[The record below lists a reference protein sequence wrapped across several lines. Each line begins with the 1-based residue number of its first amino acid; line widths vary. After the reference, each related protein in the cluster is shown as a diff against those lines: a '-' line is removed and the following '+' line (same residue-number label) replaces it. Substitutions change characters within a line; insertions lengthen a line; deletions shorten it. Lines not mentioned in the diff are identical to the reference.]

1 MADLRH
7 SWFRQPIGITVLRP
21 DTTDANLSDARL
33 FRRVMM
39 SLKTVLMFAA
49 IFILTAN
56 KNELFG
62 AQSAFE
68 GKAIRIV
75 VGFSA
80 GGGFDTYSRA
90 IARHMGKHIPGN
102 PSMVVENMTGAG
114 SIVAANHV
122 YRVAKPDGLT
132 IGNFHGFQILN
143 QVLGAPGIE
152 FDARKLE
159 WLGVPVQDTGACA
172 LTKASGIGSI
182 EQWQAAKQPVKL
194 GGVGPGDAS
203 YGMARVLKEVL
214 GLPVQPIPG
223 YKGTADIR
231 LAAESG
237 EIAGGCWQWESIK
250 VMWRKGLETG
260 DANLVLQLVAKPHP
274 ELPKVPLAVSLAKTD
289 EARTLLQAAV
299 HDPNSITRPYSLPPG
314 TPKDRVKILQKA
326 FMDTMKDPEFLA
338 DAKKSQLDLD
348 PVSPEEVEN
357 TVARFFKLD
366 PTLIARLR
374 EILK

>member
-1 MADLRH
+1 MSRKVCFMIAAAMSASFL
-7 SWFRQPIGITVLRP
+7 SSLYAAQPG
-21 DTTDANLSDARL
+21 
-33 FRRVMM
+33 F
-39 SLKTVLMFAA
+39 
-49 IFILTAN
+49 
-56 KNELFG
+56 
-62 AQSAFE
+62 FE
-68 GKAIRIV
+68 GKTIRIV

-90 IARHMGKHIPGN
+90 IARHLSKHIPGN
-102 PSMVVENMTGAG
+102 PTIIVENMTGAG
-114 SIVAANHV
+114 SIVAANHL
-122 YRVAKPDGLT
+122 YKIAKPDGLT
-132 IGNFHGFQILN
+132 IGNFHGFQVLN
-143 QVLGAPGIE
+143 QVLGASGIE

-172 LTKASGIGSI
+172 LTKASGMSNL
-182 EQWQAAKQPVKL
+182 EQWRAAKQPVKL

-223 YKGTADIR
+223 YKGTAEIR

-237 EIAGGCWQWESIK
+237 ELAGGCWQWESIK
-250 VMWRKGLETG
+250 VIWRKGLEAG
-260 DANLVLQLVAKPHP
+260 DVNLVIQLVAKPHP
-274 ELPKVPLAVSLAKTD
+274 ELPRVPLAASLARTD

-314 TPKDRVKILQKA
+314 TPKDRVRLLQKA
-326 FMDTMKDPEFLA
+326 FMDTMKDAEFLA
-338 DAKKSQLDLD
+338 DAKKAQLDIA
-348 PVSPEEVEN
+348 PVPGEEVEK

-366 PTLIARLR
+366 AALVAKLR

>member
-1 MADLRH
+1 
-7 SWFRQPIGITVLRP
+7 
-21 DTTDANLSDARL
+21 
-33 FRRVMM
+33 M
-39 SLKTVLMFAA
+39 SFKTLLVFAA
-49 IFILTAN
+49 ILILTAN

-62 AQSAFE
+62 AESAFE

-182 EQWQAAKQPVKL
+182 EQWQTAKQPVKL

-250 VMWRKGLETG
+250 VIWRKGLETG
-260 DANLVLQLVAKPHP
+260 DTNLVLQLVAKPHP
-274 ELPKVPLAVSLAKTD
+274 ELPKVPLAVNLAKTD

-348 PVSPEEVEN
+348 PVSPEEVEK

-366 PTLIARLR
+366 PTLIAKLR

>member
-1 MADLRH
+1 MTRRFYSVIAAVLLVT
-7 SWFRQPIGITVLRP
+7 FFNTVYAAQP
-21 DTTDANLSDARL
+21 
-33 FRRVMM
+33 
-39 SLKTVLMFAA
+39 
-49 IFILTAN
+49 
-56 KNELFG
+56 
-62 AQSAFE
+62 AFE
-68 GKAIRIV
+68 GKTMRIV

-90 IARHMGKHIPGN
+90 IARHVSKHIPGH
-102 PSMVVENMTGAG
+102 PAIIVENMAGAA
-114 SIVAANHV
+114 SIVAANHL
-122 YRVAKPDGLT
+122 YRIAKPDGLT

-152 FDARKLE
+152 FDARKFE

-172 LTKASGIGSI
+172 LTKASGVANLD
-182 EQWQAAKQPVKL
+182 QWKAAKQPVKL
-194 GGVGPGDAS
+194 GGVGPGDAT

-223 YKGTADIR
+223 YKGTAEIR

-250 VMWRKGLETG
+250 VIWRKALETG
-260 DANLVLQLVAKPHP
+260 EVNVVLQLVTKPHP
-274 ELPKVPLAVSLAKTD
+274 EIPKVPLAVSLAKTD
-289 EARTLLQAAV
+289 EARLLLQAAV

-314 TPKDRVKILQKA
+314 TPKDRVQILQKA

-338 DAKKSQLDLD
+338 DAKKAQLDLD
-348 PVSPEEVEN
+348 PAPAEEVEK

-366 PTLIARLR
+366 AAVVAKLR

>member
-1 MADLRH
+1 MFKTRAY
-7 SWFRQPIGITVLRP
+7 ITL
-21 DTTDANLSDARL
+21 AIL
-33 FRRVMM
+33 F
-39 SLKTVLMFAA
+39 T
-49 IFILTAN
+49 
-56 KNELFG
+56 FG
-62 AQSAFE
+62 AWVAPAPAQESFFK
-68 GKAIRIV
+68 GKTMRIV

-90 IARHMGKHIPGN
+90 IGRHMGKHIPGN
-102 PSMVVENMTGAG
+102 PTIIVENMTGAA
-114 SIVAANHV
+114 SILSANHL
-122 YRVAKPDGLT
+122 YRIAKSDGLT

-152 FDARKLE
+152 FDARKFE

-172 LTKASGIGSI
+172 LARASGINSL
-182 EQWQAAKQPVKL
+182 EQWRAAKTPVKL

-223 YKGTADIR
+223 YKGTAEIR

-237 EIAGGCWQWESIK
+237 ELAGGCWQWESIK
-250 VMWRKGLETG
+250 VIWGKALDAG
-260 DANLVLQLVAKPHP
+260 DVNLVIQLVPKPHP
-274 ELPKVPLAVSLAKTD
+274 ELPKVPLAVSLAKTE
-289 EARTLLQAAV
+289 EARLLLQAAV

-314 TPKDRVKILQKA
+314 TPKDRVKVLQKA
-326 FMDTMKDPEFLA
+326 FMDTMRDPEFLA
-338 DAKKSQLDLD
+338 DAKRSKMDIN
-348 PVSPEEVEN
+348 PVPGEEVEK

-366 PTLIARLR
+366 PALVTKLR

>member
-1 MADLRH
+1 MNR
-7 SWFRQPIGITVLRP
+7 SIF
-21 DTTDANLSDARL
+21 
-33 FRRVMM
+33 
-39 SLKTVLMFAA
+39 
-49 IFILTAN
+49 FILAVASLGLCN
-56 KNELFG
+56 AGFVAA
-62 AQSAFE
+62 AQPAFE
-68 GKAIRIV
+68 AKTIRIV

-102 PSMVVENMTGAG
+102 PAIVVENMTGAG
-114 SIVAANHV
+114 SILAGNYV
-122 YRVAKPDGLT
+122 YRIAKPDGLT

-143 QVLGAPGIE
+143 QVLGGSGIE
-152 FDARKLE
+152 FDARKFE

-172 LTKASGIGSI
+172 LTRASGIATL
-182 EQWQAAKQPVKL
+182 EQWRAAKQPVKL

-223 YKGTADIR
+223 YKGTAEIR

-237 EIAGGCWQWESIK
+237 ELAGGCWQWESIK
-250 VMWRKGLETG
+250 VIWRKALETG
-260 DANLVLQLVAKPHP
+260 DANVVIQLVPKPHP
-274 ELPKVPLAVSLAKTD
+274 ELAKVPLAAGLAKT
-289 EARTLLQAAV
+289 EEGRLLLQAAV

-314 TPKDRVKILQKA
+314 TPKDRVQILQKA

-338 DAKKSQLDLD
+338 DAKKSQLDID
-348 PVSPEEVEN
+348 PVAGEEVEK
-357 TVARFFKLD
+357 TVARFFTLD
-366 PTLIARLR
+366 AALVAKLR

>member
-1 MADLRH
+1 
-7 SWFRQPIGITVLRP
+7 
-21 DTTDANLSDARL
+21 
-33 FRRVMM
+33 MM
-39 SLKTVLMFAA
+39 SFKTVLMFAA
-49 IFILTAN
+49 ILILTAS

-62 AQSAFE
+62 AESAFE

-102 PSMVVENMTGAG
+102 PSIVVENMTGAG

-152 FDARKLE
+152 FDARKFE

-172 LTKASGIGSI
+172 LTKASGVANLD
-182 EQWQAAKQPVKL
+182 QWKAAKQPVKL
-194 GGVGPGDAS
+194 GGVGPGDAT

-214 GLPVQPIPG
+214 GVPVQPIPG
-223 YKGTADIR
+223 YKGTAEIR

-237 EIAGGCWQWESIK
+237 EVAGGCW
-250 VMWRKGLETG
+250 
-260 DANLVLQLVAKPHP
+260 
-274 ELPKVPLAVSLAKTD
+274 
-289 EARTLLQAAV
+289 
-299 HDPNSITRPYSLPPG
+299 
-314 TPKDRVKILQKA
+314 
-326 FMDTMKDPEFLA
+326 
-338 DAKKSQLDLD
+338 
-348 PVSPEEVEN
+348 
-357 TVARFFKLD
+357 
-366 PTLIARLR
+366 
-374 EILK
+374 

>member
-1 MADLRH
+1 M
-7 SWFRQPIGITVLRP
+7 SK
-21 DTTDANLSDARL
+21 ARAFLTLAIL
-33 FRRVMM
+33 F
-39 SLKTVLMFAA
+39 A
-49 IFILTAN
+49 
-56 KNELFG
+56 FG
-62 AQSAFE
+62 AWAAPARAQEAFFK
-68 GKAIRIV
+68 GKTMRIV

-80 GGGFDTYSRA
+80 GGGFDAYSRA

-102 PSMVVENMTGAG
+102 PTIIVENMAGAA
-114 SIVAANHV
+114 SILSANHL
-122 YRVAKPDGLT
+122 YRIAKPDGLT

-172 LTKASGIGSI
+172 LTRASGIASL
-182 EQWQAAKQPVKL
+182 EQWRAAKTPVKL

-223 YKGTADIR
+223 YKGTAEIR
-231 LAAESG
+231 LASESG
-237 EIAGGCWQWESIK
+237 ELAGGCWQWESIK
-250 VMWRKGLETG
+250 VIWRKAL
-260 DANLVLQLVAKPHP
+260 DAGEVNLVIQLVRQPHP
-274 ELPKVPLAVSLAKTD
+274 ELPKVPLGVSLAKTE
-289 EARTLLQAAV
+289 EARLLLQAAV

-314 TPKDRVKILQKA
+314 TPKERVKLLQKA
-326 FMDTMKDPEFLA
+326 FMDTMKDGEFLA
-338 DAKKSQLDLD
+338 DAKKSRMDID
-348 PVSPEEVEN
+348 PVPGGEVEK

-366 PTLIARLR
+366 PALVTKLR

>member
-1 MADLRH
+1 
-7 SWFRQPIGITVLRP
+7 
-21 DTTDANLSDARL
+21 
-33 FRRVMM
+33 M
-39 SLKTVLMFAA
+39 SLQTVLMFAA
-49 IFILTAN
+49 ILILTAS

-62 AQSAFE
+62 AESAFE

-250 VMWRKGLETG
+250 VIWRKGLETG

-274 ELPKVPLAVSLAKTD
+274 ELPKVPLGINLAKTD

-348 PVSPEEVEN
+348 PVSPEEVEK

>member
-1 MADLRH
+1 M
-7 SWFRQPIGITVLRP
+7 I
-21 DTTDANLSDARL
+21 
-33 FRRVMM
+33 
-39 SLKTVLMFAA
+39 LKTFLIFFFVLF
-49 IFILTAN
+49 LTAA
-56 KNELFG
+56 KNELFA
-62 AQSAFE
+62 AQSGFE

-102 PSMVVENMTGAG
+102 PSIVVENMTGAG

-172 LTKASGIGSI
+172 LTKASGISNI

-231 LAAESG
+231 LAAEGG

-250 VMWRKGLETG
+250 VIWRNGLETG

-338 DAKKSQLDLD
+338 DAKKSQLDID
-348 PVSPEEVEN
+348 PVSPEEVEK

-366 PTLIARLR
+366 ATLIAKLR

>member
-1 MADLRH
+1 MTRRFYSVIAAVLLVT
-7 SWFRQPIGITVLRP
+7 FFNTVYAAQP
-21 DTTDANLSDARL
+21 
-33 FRRVMM
+33 
-39 SLKTVLMFAA
+39 
-49 IFILTAN
+49 
-56 KNELFG
+56 
-62 AQSAFE
+62 AFE
-68 GKAIRIV
+68 GKTMRIV

-90 IARHMGKHIPGN
+90 IARHMSKHIPGH
-102 PSMVVENMTGAG
+102 PAIIVENMAGAA
-114 SIVAANHV
+114 SIVAANHL
-122 YRVAKPDGLT
+122 YRIAKPDGLT

-152 FDARKLE
+152 FDARKFE

-172 LTKASGIGSI
+172 LTKASGVANLD
-182 EQWQAAKQPVKL
+182 QWKAAKQPVKL
-194 GGVGPGDAS
+194 GGVGPGDAT

-223 YKGTADIR
+223 YKGTAEIR

-250 VMWRKGLETG
+250 VIWRKALETG
-260 DANLVLQLVAKPHP
+260 EVNVVLQLVTKPHP
-274 ELPKVPLAVSLAKTD
+274 EIPKVPLAVSLAKTD
-289 EARTLLQAAV
+289 EARLLLQAAV

-314 TPKDRVKILQKA
+314 TPKDRVQILQKA

-338 DAKKSQLDLD
+338 DAKKAQLDLD
-348 PVSPEEVEN
+348 PAPAEEVEK

-366 PTLIARLR
+366 AAVVAKLR